1 MDVWQHLV
9 RWLTVCGWY
18 CKVTV
23 NKQWGWSS
31 KLWFNSLMQHQQE
44 LVHGGL
50 NLRAAFKKKSFK
62 RLQQKHIINVLF
74 FDNPKVLR
82 CLELAVSIKLV
93 QNRKRKLERYA
104 INKPGKLAFWH
115 QRPFFAKLSLIVS
128 IVNEFVILASC
139 FTCFAS

>member
-1 MDVWQHLV
+1 
-9 RWLTVCGWY
+9 
-18 CKVTV
+18 
-23 NKQWGWSS
+23 
-31 KLWFNSLMQHQQE
+31 MQHQQE

-104 INKPGKLAFWH
+104 INKPGKLAF
-115 QRPFFAKLSLIVS
+115 
-128 IVNEFVILASC
+128 
-139 FTCFAS
+139 